1 MRRVC
6 VAGGR
11 DFVDYSV
18 VKRVLDSLLATGTE
32 LVIIM
37 SGGAHGADS
46 LGERYAREHGLPFEI
61 YPADWR
67 KDWKRAGFI
76 RNAQMAG
83 IADELIAF
91 WDGKSHGTAHMIKE
105 MLSRG
110 KPVNVF
116 DYKGKRFH
124 FE

>member
-1 MRRVC
+1 MLN
-6 VAGGR
+6 
-11 DFVDYSV
+11 S
-18 VKRVLDSLLATGTE
+18 TTE
-32 LVIIM
+32 PVIM

-46 LGERYAREHGLPFEI
+46 LGERYAKENGLPLEI
-61 YPADWR
+61 FPADWR

-76 RNAQMAG
+76 RNVQMAG

-91 WDGKSHGTAHMIKE
+91 WNGKSHGTAHMIKE

-116 DYKGKRFH
+116 DYEGKH
-124 FE
+124 LNCE